1 MNRLLNTPHVNTACL
16 ILVCVTCIFSQTLYE
31 TDHQQYTIL
40 NRESNEAT
48 VKSLLHETEALLKET
63 RPILQQIID
72 MKDALNNS
80 LMMINQAQ
88 KLCKYSTPKI

>member
-1 MNRLLNTPHVNTACL
+1 MNRLLNTPQVNTACL

-88 KLCKYSTPKI
+88 TLCKYSTPKI